1 MSFNLVNTL
10 QSVNRIRETILKK
23 QLIKR
28 NEHMVISIS
37 GGQDSIYLLLI
48 VYLLQRQ
55 ICFHFGLVWY
65 NHLWQT
71 SSFFTM
77 LHIAKTSFS
86 FSSPI
91 CFFIPLNEVLSEL
104 SSRNWRFDAAQR
116 TCLFYHY
123 RLYIQ
128 GHSKSDRTE
137 TVLFNL
143 IRGSGMKGIS
153 ALQWERKHSFSS
165 LNKFYPYFSTFLQE
179 THTTSIPLSVFLQ
192 LPLPTINIL
201 ELSQY
206 GQEYRPEQSF
216 GYLNSV
222 QVKDQVVLMQ
232 NSSQSSYLNAIQA
245 STLNLN
251 YMKATTR
258 RLRKDFGESN
268 TLIPEQSSGYL
279 DYVQVPLNA
288 RIKANTCF
296 HKACWFYQLK
306 RTGA

>member
-1 MSFNLVNTL
+1 MSFNLVNIL
-10 QSVNRIRETILKK
+10 QSVNRIQETIVKK
-23 QLIKR
+23 QLIKK

-86 FSSPI
+86 FCSPI

-128 GHSKSDRTE
+128 GHNKSDRTE

-153 ALQWERKHSFSS
+153 ALQWERKQSFSS

-179 THTTSIPLSVFLQ
+179 THTISIPLSVLLQ
-192 LPLPTINIL
+192 LPLPNINIL

-206 GQEYRPEQSF
+206 GQEYRLEAHSGRRRS

-222 QVKDQVVLMQ
+222 QLKDQVVLIQ
-232 NSSQSSYLNAIQA
+232 NSSQSSHLNAIQT

-268 TLIPEQSSGYL
+268 TLIP
-279 DYVQVPLNA
+279 LNA
-288 RIKANTCF
+288 HIKANTCF

-306 RTGA
+306 RTGT

>member
-10 QSVNRIRETILKK
+10 QSVNRIRETIVKK
-23 QLIKR
+23 QLIKK

-48 VYLLQRQ
+48 LYLLQRQ

-86 FSSPI
+86 FCSPI

-116 TCLFYHY
+116 TCLFYQY

-153 ALQWERKHSFSS
+153 ALQWERKQSFSS

-179 THTTSIPLSVFLQ
+179 THTTSIPLSVLLQ
-192 LPLPTINIL
+192 LPSPNINIL

-206 GQEYRPEQSF
+206 GQEYR
-216 GYLNSV
+216 
-222 QVKDQVVLMQ
+222 KDQVVLMQ
-232 NSSQSSYLNAIQA
+232 NSSPCTSYKYFSNQSSYLNAIQA

-258 RLRKDFGESN
+258 RLRKDFGKSN
-268 TLIPEQSSGYL
+268 TLI
-279 DYVQVPLNA
+279 PLNA

-306 RTGA
+306 RTTA

>member
-1 MSFNLVNTL
+1 MSFNLVNIL
-10 QSVNRIRETILKK
+10 QSVNRIQETIVKK
-23 QLIKR
+23 QLIKK

-77 LHIAKTSFS
+77 LHIAKTNFS
-86 FSSPI
+86 FCSPI

-104 SSRNWRFDAAQR
+104 SSRNWRLDAAQR

-153 ALQWERKHSFSS
+153 ALQWERKQSFSS

-179 THTTSIPLSVFLQ
+179 THTTSIPLSVLLQ
-192 LPLPTINIL
+192 LPLPNINIL

-206 GQEYRPEQSF
+206 GQEYRVEAHS
-216 GYLNSV
+216 GRRRSGDLNSAYP
-222 QVKDQVVLMQ
+222 DR
-232 NSSQSSYLNAIQA
+232 
-245 STLNLN
+245 N
-251 YMKATTR
+251 YVPVTR
-258 RLRKDFGESN
+258 RG
-268 TLIPEQSSGYL
+268 G
-279 DYVQVPLNA
+279 VP
-288 RIKANTCF
+288 
-296 HKACWFYQLK
+296 
-306 RTGA
+306 